1 MGLLLCS
8 KSCDDYRTVAKLCD
22 DFAEAYPVLPTV
34 QHLTLKGMIALI
46 GYTNNP
52 SHSYRFVLE
61 SGCSQRRTLC
71 AKRTSFLMTDA
82 FHRMAKP
89 AAQSVAQ
96 YRLVSLFCE
105 QFRPQT
111 RPVY

>member
-22 DFAEAYPVLPTV
+22 DFAEPYPVLPTV

-52 SHSYRFVLE
+52 NHSYRFVLE
-61 SGCSQRRTLC
+61 SG
-71 AKRTSFLMTDA
+71 
-82 FHRMAKP
+82 
-89 AAQSVAQ
+89 
-96 YRLVSLFCE
+96 
-105 QFRPQT
+105 
-111 RPVY
+111 